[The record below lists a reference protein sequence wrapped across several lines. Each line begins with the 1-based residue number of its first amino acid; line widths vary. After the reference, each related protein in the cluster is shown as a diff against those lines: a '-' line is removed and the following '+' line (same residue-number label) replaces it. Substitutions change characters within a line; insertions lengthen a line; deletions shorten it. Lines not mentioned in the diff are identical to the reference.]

1 MKIDET
7 QDLFA
12 LYSTRYSMHTAHIV
26 ALFDSEEEA
35 RAYIRLCDYP
45 QKLFVKRVSF
55 SQLIRSYELW
65 LNIERRYA

>member
-12 LYSTRYSMHTAHIV
+12 LYSTRYSMHTVHIV
-26 ALFDSEEEA
+26 ALFDREEEA
-35 RAYIRLCDYP
+35 RAYIRLCVHP
-45 QKLFVKRVSF
+45 QTLFVKRVSF